1 MQKFYRKE
9 SGMTGNARLPMGIE
23 DFEEMRT
30 QGYYYVDKTGLI
42 RDLLDHLGK
51 VNLLTRPRR
60 FGKTLN
66 ISMLRCFF
74 EVGSD
79 GGLFDGLE
87 ISKEK
92 ELCRQYMGRFPVIS
106 ISLKGVSGRT
116 FDEAKGMLRS
126 ILGNEALRFQ
136 FLLESDCLSEPE
148 RQQYRKL
155 IELNEKGVFSMA
167 DELLKDSL
175 FKLSQFLEK
184 YYGQKTVVLIDE
196 YDVPLDK
203 AYRSGYYDD
212 MVELISGLFGQV
224 LKTNRSL
231 YFAVLT
237 GCLRISRESIFTGL
251 NNFNVYTIK
260 DARYREYFG
269 FTDEEIRA
277 MLSYYGFMEQYD
289 AVKQWYDGY
298 QFGNTGIYCPWDVI
312 NYCGDL
318 RDGNVTEPQN
328 YWVNTSSNDIVRK
341 FIGRAGSAARNE
353 MELLIDGGSI
363 RKMIRQELTYR
374 DLDSDVDNLWSI
386 LFTTGYLTQRGQQQ
400 GDMTELVIPNREI
413 RWIFVQQIR
422 RWFQEETKKD
432 TAKLERL
439 GRAFQ
444 ENDVK
449 AVEDTFTAYLGKTI
463 SIRDTNARKDRK
475 ENFYHGILLG
485 LLSNLDGWCVRSN
498 AESGDGYSDIMI
510 EIEAQ
515 EIGIVIELKYAE
527 NAAFDIGCRE
537 ALRQI
542 REKKYEEALVR
553 DGMKT
558 IYRYGIACY
567 QKRCRVISG

>member
-74 EVGSD
+74 EAGSD
-79 GGLFDGLE
+79 VGLFDGLE

-231 YFAVLT
+231 YFVVLT

-269 FTDEEIRA
+269 FTDEEIRD

-318 RDGNVTEPQN
+318 RDGNVAEPQN

-341 FIGRAGSAARNE
+341 FIGRAGSTARNE

-363 RKMIRQELTYR
+363 RKIIRQELTYR

-432 TAKLERL
+432 
-439 GRAFQ
+439 
-444 ENDVK
+444 
-449 AVEDTFTAYLGKTI
+449 
-463 SIRDTNARKDRK
+463 S
-475 ENFYHGILLG
+475 
-485 LLSNLDGWCVRSN
+485 
-498 AESGDGYSDIMI
+498 
-510 EIEAQ
+510 
-515 EIGIVIELKYAE
+515 
-527 NAAFDIGCRE
+527 
-537 ALRQI
+537 
-542 REKKYEEALVR
+542 
-553 DGMKT
+553 
-558 IYRYGIACY
+558 
-567 QKRCRVISG
+567 

>member
-1 MQKFYRKE
+1 
-9 SGMTGNARLPMGIE
+9 MTGNARLPMGIE

-51 VNLLTRPRR
+51 VNLLTLPRR
-60 FGKTLN
+60 FGKSLN
-66 ISMLRCFF
+66 MSMLRAFF
-74 EVGSD
+74 EI
-79 GGLFDGLE
+79 GGNREIFDGLRIAE
-87 ISKEK
+87 EAA
-92 ELCRQYMGRFPVIS
+92 LCEQYMGRFPVIS

-269 FTDEEIRA
+269 FTDEEIRD

-318 RDGNVTEPQN
+318 RDGNSIMPQN
-328 YWVNTSSNDIVRK
+328 YWVNTSSNDIIRK
-341 FIGRAGSAARNE
+341 FISKAKSVTKSE
-353 MELLIDGGSI
+353 IELLIDGGSV
-363 RKMIRQELTYR
+363 KKKIRQELTYR
-374 DLDSDVDNLWSI
+374 DLDTNIDNLWSL

-432 TAKLERL
+432 
-439 GRAFQ
+439 
-444 ENDVK
+444 
-449 AVEDTFTAYLGKTI
+449 
-463 SIRDTNARKDRK
+463 S
-475 ENFYHGILLG
+475 
-485 LLSNLDGWCVRSN
+485 
-498 AESGDGYSDIMI
+498 
-510 EIEAQ
+510 
-515 EIGIVIELKYAE
+515 
-527 NAAFDIGCRE
+527 
-537 ALRQI
+537 
-542 REKKYEEALVR
+542 
-553 DGMKT
+553 
-558 IYRYGIACY
+558 
-567 QKRCRVISG
+567 

>member
-1 MQKFYRKE
+1 
-9 SGMTGNARLPMGIE
+9 MTGNARLPMGIE

-79 GGLFDGLE
+79 SGLFDGLE

-269 FTDEEIRA
+269 FTDEEIRD
-277 MLSYYGFMEQYD
+277 MLSYYGFMEQND

-318 RDGNVTEPQN
+318 RDGNVAEPQN

-432 TAKLERL
+432 
-439 GRAFQ
+439 
-444 ENDVK
+444 
-449 AVEDTFTAYLGKTI
+449 
-463 SIRDTNARKDRK
+463 S
-475 ENFYHGILLG
+475 
-485 LLSNLDGWCVRSN
+485 
-498 AESGDGYSDIMI
+498 
-510 EIEAQ
+510 
-515 EIGIVIELKYAE
+515 
-527 NAAFDIGCRE
+527 
-537 ALRQI
+537 
-542 REKKYEEALVR
+542 
-553 DGMKT
+553 
-558 IYRYGIACY
+558 
-567 QKRCRVISG
+567 